1 IKSVDYSDENM
12 SEFSVST
19 MDRIIRK
26 AAKVR
31 VSRDAAL
38 ELSAIIEEYATELSN
53 EAIKL
58 AKHRGAKTVNE
69 SDIRAAAL
77 RIRT

>member
-1 IKSVDYSDENM
+1 M

-38 ELSAIIEEYATELSN
+38 ELSAIIGEYATELSN